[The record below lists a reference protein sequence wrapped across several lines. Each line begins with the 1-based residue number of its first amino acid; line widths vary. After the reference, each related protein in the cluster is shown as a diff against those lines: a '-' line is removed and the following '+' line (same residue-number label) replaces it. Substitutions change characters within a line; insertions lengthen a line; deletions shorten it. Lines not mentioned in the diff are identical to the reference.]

1 MALNYGYHITNKSSI
16 NSILK
21 NGLVPS
27 IGKNSR
33 SVKEQN
39 FLIYFTTFDYIDTW
53 IKRFNLDKTQI
64 VILKF
69 PYDKAGQRYDSANDY
84 FTSEVIPPEKINVID
99 DSEEILLEN
108 FYLKNKSLLDL
119 ETIKKA
125 NILLKTITERFKQ
138 IEFTSLGPEDGWDY
152 NEVDP
157 NLIEILD
164 MLKIIRDLED
174 KKHFADFLNFIK
186 SQTLEKLCVNNLDI
200 TPESK
205 IYKLLDTIFTDSLSD
220 IPQLTLTFFNISTV
234 LISVNLLYRQLD
246 RYNRTGKKYGD
257 DNRIWNI
264 DTLDRAPINNVINN
278 DNSLK
283 DIMKETFTLF
293 NNSNKRTYK

>member
-39 FLIYFTTFDYIDTW
+39 FLIYFTTFNYIDTW
-53 IKRFNLDKTQI
+53 IERFNLDKTQI
-64 VILKF
+64 VVLKF

-84 FTSEVIPPEKINVID
+84 FTFDIIPPENISVID
-99 DSEEILLEN
+99 NSEEVLLEK
-108 FYLKNKSLLDL
+108 FYLKNKSMIDL

-125 NILLKTITERFKQ
+125 NTLLKIITERFKQ

-152 NEVDP
+152 NEADP
-157 NLIEILD
+157 NLIDILD
-164 MLKIIRDLED
+164 MLKIVRDLED
-174 KKHFADFLNFIK
+174 KKQFVDVLNVIK
-186 SQTLEKLCVNNLDI
+186 SQTLEKLCANNLEI

-220 IPQLTLTFFNISTV
+220 NPQLTLTFLNISTV
-234 LISVNLLYRQLD
+234 LISINLLFRQLD

-257 DNRIWNI
+257 DNRIWSI
-264 DTLDRAPINNVINN
+264 DTLYRTPINNIINS
-278 DNSLK
+278 DDSLK
-283 DIMKETFTLF
+283 DVIEETITLF
-293 NNSNKRTYK
+293 NNSNKRTYQ